1 MKKILYKKDSKGK
14 IRVWEI
20 YTLGDTIIQLSGL
33 LDGKLVTNSKKCT
46 SKNVGRSNETSPE
59 NQAILEMQSGI
70 NSKLDEGYFYTIEEA
85 KNEEVILPMLAKNYN
100 DEKHKIDWENC
111 YVQPKLDG
119 QRVLAIKK
127 NGKVKLLSRDGKEIT
142 TLKHII
148 EQLENSNIPDNIYD
162 GEAYNIELGSFQEQM
177 KAIKTI
183 NENTCKVNYNIY
195 DIVINKPFSERL
207 NILKRNQ
214 INMNNLKLLETNI
227 IVSEKELNQYHKK
240 FLSQGYEGSII
251 RHGNKP
257 YEVDKRSDSLLKY
270 KSFQDIAAIIIDILP
285 SEADPKK
292 GVPVLRYNNVTFEAG
307 TAFSH
312 ADREDLLT
320 NKEKYINKIGEIRFF
335 EYTDSGKPRFPVLHG
350 IRLDK

>member
-14 IRVWEI
+14 IRIWEI

-59 NQAILEMQSGI
+59 NQAILEMQSEI

-207 NILKRNQ
+207 NILRN
-214 INMNNLKLLETNI
+214 I
-227 IVSEKELNQYHKK
+227 
-240 FLSQGYEGSII
+240 
-251 RHGNKP
+251 
-257 YEVDKRSDSLLKY
+257 
-270 KSFQDIAAIIIDILP
+270 
-285 SEADPKK
+285 
-292 GVPVLRYNNVTFEAG
+292 
-307 TAFSH
+307 FS
-312 ADREDLLT
+312 
-320 NKEKYINKIGEIRFF
+320 
-335 EYTDSGKPRFPVLHG
+335 
-350 IRLDK
+350 